1 MSITR
6 RASLAIVAAATA
18 LSLVGATASAQTE
31 TVEAQTIRHFYEVFN
46 TGDANLLDLVLAEDW
61 VHIPAAPGE
70 VPGRDGFKAMVP
82 AMMAAF
88 ADATITIEDIVQEG
102 NRLAV
107 RSTFTATQAGP
118 FMGFESRGR
127 NFTIMTIDIHE
138 FNDAGLVQTTW
149 HLEDWLGALF
159 QMGAFEQ

>member
-1 MSITR
+1 MFLTR
-6 RASLAIVAAATA
+6 RTTLALAAAAAA
-18 LSLVGATASAQTE
+18 LSLVGVSAQ
-31 TVEAQTIRHFYEVFN
+31 AQSTQADTIRNFYEVFN
-46 TGDANLLDLVLAEDW
+46 TGNADLLDEVLAEDW

-70 VPGRDGFKAMVP
+70 EPGRDGFKAMVP

-88 ADATITIEDIVQEG
+88 ADATITIEDIVEEG
-102 NRLAV
+102 DTLAV

-118 FMGFESRGR
+118 FMGFESKGR
-127 NFTIMTIDIHE
+127 PFTIMTIDIHQ
-138 FNDAGLVQTTW
+138 FNDEGLVQTTW